1 MLAGVI
7 FGWGF
12 EISLLENTSFSA
24 PLIRAHGGRRD
35 RAALLAREAQS
46 HTAALYT
53 ELGGEFL
60 SYAVSVARDEEVAR
74 DALQEVFMRYF
85 VALCGGEGI
94 RSPRAWIYK
103 VLHNYLMDRM
113 KDPRSSESSLNTAA
127 VCSQD
132 IEAECLRDEVMA
144 LVRTSLTER
153 EYACIRLRT
162 EGLGYEEIATELRV
176 KSGAVGAV
184 ISRAMHKLRK
194 AIASPGGKK

>member
-1 MLAGVI
+1 MRAG
-7 FGWGF
+7 
-12 EISLLENTSFSA
+12 EA
-24 PLIRAHGGRRD
+24 D
-35 RAALLAREAQS
+35 RAARRAREAQS

-53 ELGGEFL
+53 QRGGEFL
-60 SYAVSVARDEEVAR
+60 SYAVSVARDEELAR

-85 VALCGGEGI
+85 VALCDGEEI

-113 KDPRSSESSLNTAA
+113 KDPHGRGEPSFIITMAGT
-127 VCSQD
+127 QD
-132 IEAECLRDEVMA
+132 IEAECLRGEVMA
-144 LVRTSLTER
+144 LVRTSLTPR

-176 KSGAVGAV
+176 KSGTVAAM

-194 AIASPGGKK
+194 AIADPGGKRK

>member
-1 MLAGVI
+1 
-7 FGWGF
+7 
-12 EISLLENTSFSA
+12 LLENTSLSA
-24 PLIRAHGGRRD
+24 PLVRARAGQRD
-35 RAALLAREAQS
+35 RAARLAREAQN
-46 HTAALYT
+46 HTAVLYA
-53 ELGGEFL
+53 ERGGEFL
-60 SYAVSVARDEEVAR
+60 SYAVSVARDEELAR

-85 VALCGGEGI
+85 VALCDGEDI

-113 KDPRSSESSLNTAA
+113 KDPRGRDESSLSVAA

-132 IEAECLRDEVMA
+132 IEAECLRDEGMA
-144 LVRTSLTER
+144 LVRTSLTPR

-176 KSGAVGAV
+176 KSGTVGAM

-194 AIASPGGKK
+194 AIAGPGGKRK